1 MADEDWNILRK
12 PEFIP
17 NLERMPIHH
26 KIGSHQRQHI
36 GRAKTKRRQQSP
48 KSTRRHHKYSNDQ
61 RLSRKASKANSDLW
75 LDFNVDASLSES
87 EDELQETTQD
97 GTETSVLVYNNSCKK
112 FGVTPRDSVLKHLLT
127 DKLAINNGRLTRPDI
142 QPLAYSLTMNNTI
155 TILDISWNNLG
166 GEGFKHFS
174 RMLEENVS
182 ITDLD
187 VSYNDLGSK
196 GAILLEQLLSS
207 KSHLKSLN
215 AAGNSFGNDE
225 ARCFSEALKQNT
237 NLRQLILSDNNIQ
250 EQGGS
255 LLAEALENNDYL
267 QDLDLSWNQLR
278 LCGAVAIGNSLQNN
292 ESLKQL
298 NVSWNGF
305 ADLGC
310 EAVGRALASN
320 SCLDTLDLSSNRI
333 GYEGCHN
340 LAKALV
346 LNNTLTCLKVNY
358 NSITTRGALELLV
371 AIKEN
376 HTSAIECL
384 ELQDVPVVQSCLE
397 IATDIKNNRD
407 NFRVIHDVT
416 VLSEDFILRCVRPN
430 KM

>member
-36 GRAKTKRRQQSP
+36 GRARTKRRQQSP

-166 GEGFKHFS
+166 GEGLKHFS

-278 LCGAVAIGNSLQNN
+278 LCGAVAIGNSLQ
-292 ESLKQL
+292 
-298 NVSWNGF
+298 
-305 ADLGC
+305 
-310 EAVGRALASN
+310 
-320 SCLDTLDLSSNRI
+320 
-333 GYEGCHN
+333 
-340 LAKALV
+340 
-346 LNNTLTCLKVNY
+346 VNY

-376 HTSAIECL
+376 HTSAIDCL

>member
-1 MADEDWNILRK
+1 
-12 PEFIP
+12 
-17 NLERMPIHH
+17 MPIHH

-36 GRAKTKRRQQSP
+36 GRARTKRRQQSP

-155 TILDISWNNLG
+155 TILDISGNNLG
-166 GEGFKHFS
+166 GEGLKHFS

-278 LCGAVAIGNSLQNN
+278 LVAP
-292 ESLKQL
+292 EYY
-298 NVSWNGF
+298 
-305 ADLGC
+305 LGC